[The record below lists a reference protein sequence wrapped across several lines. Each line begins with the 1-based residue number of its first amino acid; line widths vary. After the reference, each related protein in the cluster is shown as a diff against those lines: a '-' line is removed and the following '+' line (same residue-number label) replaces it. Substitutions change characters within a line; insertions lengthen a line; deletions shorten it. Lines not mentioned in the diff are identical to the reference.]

1 MIGLLP
7 QLTCLSAEHTTTSHR
22 TPTEYQVLMM
32 LVITKTL
39 YVIPGSCLVAT
50 VALINLNALTTR
62 VALTRC
68 SNLLGNHFKVHH
80 VVAWWRL
87 MTLSTIG

>member
-1 MIGLLP
+1 MIQGP
-7 QLTCLSAEHTTTSHR
+7 V
-22 TPTEYQVLMM
+22 PYLMM
-32 LVITKTL
+32 FVNNPLPECRSTTL
-39 YVIPGSCLVAT
+39 SGDSESIDLLERVTTFI
-50 VALINLNALTTR
+50 ALT
-62 VALTRC
+62 LS

>member
-1 MIGLLP
+1 MIGLLQ
-7 QLTCLSAEHTTTSHR
+7 QLTCLCAEHTTTSHR

-50 VALINLNALTTR
+50 VALINLNVLSPSASL
-62 VALTRC
+62 C
-68 SNLLGNHFKVHH
+68 SNDN
-80 VVAWWRL
+80 
-87 MTLSTIG
+87 